1 MGKKPFI
8 LGVIL
13 AGGQG
18 MRMGGLNKGE
28 VKLSGYPL
36 VEWAFMGLSPQV
48 GQVVV
53 NASSAIG
60 LEVPFAADKTPD
72 IKGPL
77 AGVLAALAWG
87 RENLK
92 KPFAIVTVAIDTPF
106 FPNNLVTKLSKT
118 GAPALAAVGGEAQ
131 TTFGYWPAEIEEVL
145 KAYTAEAP
153 NPSIRGFAKQTDVA
167 LVKFKRANQF
177 FNINTPED
185 LAKAE
190 GMAGQLL

>member
-28 VKLSGYPL
+28 VKLAGHSL
-36 VEWAFMGLSPQV
+36 AEWAFMGLSPQV

-53 NASSAIG
+53 NASSAFG
-60 LEVPFAADKTPD
+60 LEAPFVADKTPD

-77 AGVLAALAWG
+77 AGVLASLAWG

-106 FPNNLVTKLSKT
+106 FPDDLVAKLGKT
-118 GAPALAAVGGEAQ
+118 GDPTLAAVEGEAQ

-145 KAYTAEAP
+145 KVYTAEAP
-153 NPSIRGFAKQTDVA
+153 NPSIRGFAKKTNMA
-167 LVKFKRANQF
+167 LVNFKRSEEF

-190 GMAGQLL
+190 KLAG

>member
-1 MGKKPFI
+1 MKPFI

-18 MRMGGLNKGE
+18 MRMGGLDKGK
-28 VKLSGYPL
+28 VLLAGHPL
-36 VEWAFMGLSPQV
+36 AEWAFMGLSPQV

-53 NASSAIG
+53 NASSAFG
-60 LEVPFAADKTPD
+60 LDVPFVADITPD

-77 AGVLAALAWG
+77 AGVLASLAWG

-92 KPFAIVTVAIDTPF
+92 EPFAVITVAIDTPF
-106 FPNNLVTKLSKT
+106 FPDNLVAKLSKT
-118 GAPALAAVGGEAQ
+118 GDPTLAAVEGEVQ

-145 KAYTAEAP
+145 TGYIAEAP
-153 NPSIRGFAKQTDVA
+153 NPSIRGFAKETNMA
-167 LVKFKRANQF
+167 LVKFKRPEEF

-190 GMAGQLL
+190 KLAG